1 MGYYIDAVAIEWIV
15 PEREDLLAKI
25 KEMPKR
31 MKAIQRGGVRGPEKE
46 EKWFSWVNDNEILNA
61 ESVEQVFN
69 AFGFDTSTTD
79 GGFEITGYS
88 SKIGQEELLLAV
100 SAPFCAD
107 GSYIEWRGEDGEE
120 WQHIV
125 HNGKMMRAECEKRFS
140 EPRPYEY
147 YHHSALSG
155 EGYFIPYSVSIDIDG
170 DIDAQVALAE
180 EQAKARRTANV

>member
-31 MKAIQRGGVRGPEKE
+31 MKAIQRGGVYRPNGEE
-46 EKWFSWVNDNEILNA
+46 EKWFSWVNDNEILEA
-61 ESVEQVFN
+61 KSVESVFN

-140 EPRPYEY
+140 EPKPYEY
-147 YHHSALSG
+147 YHYGSIRG
-155 EGYFIPYSVSIDIDG
+155 EEFLPYSASIDIDG